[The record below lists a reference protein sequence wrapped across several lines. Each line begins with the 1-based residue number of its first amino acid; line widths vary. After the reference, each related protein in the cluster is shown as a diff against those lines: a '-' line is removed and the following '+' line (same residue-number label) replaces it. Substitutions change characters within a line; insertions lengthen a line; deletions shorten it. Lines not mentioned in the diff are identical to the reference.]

1 MNKNLLLSL
10 AALLLAAS
18 ASLNAQT
25 AQEALFLK
33 DYRLGFRYNPA
44 LMNEGDFLSSGQLGT
59 VKRNNVGAAAFL
71 YPGADGKLVTFL
83 HPSVPSADALNA
95 FKDDNYLTGE
105 LNYNV
110 FSYGIRRGEAMHTFE
125 SNLRVFY
132 GANLPGE
139 LFSIAKLGT
148 SAVRYDISNV
158 RTEGNVYFELA
169 YGYARRLSDV
179 VSIGARI
186 KLLAGMYNAGYHI
199 TRLDLDVTDEAVRT
213 TFEADLNLTNRALE
227 FATGEDGYLGLKD
240 LAFHGILNWP
250 TGGGLAADLGIVV
263 TPSEYLT
270 LSASV
275 LDLGGMLWY
284 LGNRSTAS
292 GTAEFAGFD
301 QIAYEEFN
309 AEGVT
314 ARLNDVKST
323 FLSQMKLRPVK
334 NKMLLSALPFTA
346 HAAVKYTLPCWEAIS
361 LGADGTY
368 GHYRNMSFWE
378 SRGNLGAS
386 LTDWLNLSANAGY
399 GTYGPVW
406 GVAAGVRI
414 YRFRVSASYQN
425 GFGGN
430 IPETSIPLRANFATK
445 TIGLTY
451 DL

>member
-1 MNKNLLLSL
+1 MNKKCLIL
-10 AALLLAAS
+10 AAVWLAAA
-18 ASLNAQT
+18 ASLNAQN

-33 DYRLGFRYNPA
+33 DYRLGYRYNPA

-83 HPSVPSADALNA
+83 HPSVPAAEAIAA
-95 FKDDNYLTGE
+95 FKDDNYLTGA
-105 LNYNV
+105 LDYSI
-110 FSYGIRRGEAMHTFE
+110 FAYGIRRGEAMHTFE
-125 SNLRVFY
+125 SNLRVLY

-148 SAVRYDISNV
+148 SETQYNISNL
-158 RTEGNVYFELA
+158 RTEGNVYLELA

-186 KLLAGMYNAGYHI
+186 KLLAGLYNVGYHI
-199 TRLDLDVTDEAVRT
+199 TRLDLTISDETVRT
-213 TFEADLNLTNRALE
+213 AFEANLDLTNRALE
-227 FATGEDGYLGLKD
+227 FSAGEDGYLGLKD
-240 LAFHGILNWP
+240 LVYNGIINWP
-250 TGGGLAADLGIVV
+250 TGGGLAADLGIVI

-284 LGNRSTAS
+284 LGNRSTSS
-292 GTAEFAGFD
+292 GTAEFDGFD

-309 AEGVT
+309 KEGVM
-314 ARLNDVKST
+314 ARLNGVKSE
-323 FLSQMKLRPVK
+323 FLGQLKLRPVK
-334 NKMLLSALPFTA
+334 NKMHLSALPFTA
-346 HAAVKYTLPCWEAIS
+346 HAAVKYTLPCCEALS

-368 GHYRNMSFWE
+368 GHYRSMPFWE

-386 LTDWLNLSANAGY
+386 LSDWLNLSANAGY
-399 GTYGPVW
+399 GTYGAVW
-406 GVAAGVRI
+406 GVAAGIRV
-414 YRFRVSASYQN
+414 YRFRITAGYQN
-425 GFGGN
+425 GFGGY
-430 IPETSIPLRANFATK
+430 IPDSHTPLRANFTTK